1 MRSTILVRVIPSIKM
16 LSVESSDSNPPSIDW
31 VMSDDAFNELY
42 NERSVGI
49 QRIQSIY
56 VSTAGFLS

>member
-1 MRSTILVRVIPSIKM
+1 M

-31 VMSDDAFNELY
+31 VMSDDAFNEFY